1 MEKIPE
7 KIAEKLPLLPD
18 HPGIY
23 LWKNAEGEII
33 YIGKLNL

>member
-7 KIAEKLPLLPD
+7 KIAEKLTLLPD

-23 LWKNAEGEII
+23 LWKNAEV
-33 YIGKLNL
+33 K